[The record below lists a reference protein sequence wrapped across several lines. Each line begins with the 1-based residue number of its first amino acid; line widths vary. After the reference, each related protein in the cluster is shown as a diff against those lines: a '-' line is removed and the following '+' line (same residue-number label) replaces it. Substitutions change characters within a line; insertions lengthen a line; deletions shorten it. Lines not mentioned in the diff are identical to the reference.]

1 MNSPGSDNSKET
13 LDIVKNVA
21 KNLFFSNSKVR
32 VVVIWMWAGMND
44 AIHVQVQVVKLGDL
58 VLLDDLENFF
68 EIFK

>member
-68 EIFK
+68 EIF